1 MRPMLHKRIL
11 APIAAALLAVSLLSA
26 PVAATATAA
35 APAAA
40 GHPAG
45 KPIAGRDGRPIAGK
59 AALVGRQFHWQGVYQ
74 SIPSPGSDGEADLV
88 SQHPTFESCSQGGH
102 TLWEISAEN
111 GLNSGGGRS
120 MAEIGWTHD
129 CALYGDTAARLFCSA
144 WVADA
149 WQGYSVPGTPNGFQD
164 NPNEAVNCGTAL
176 ATTPLGNV
184 PSAFYQYQIKRQTT
198 NSWNGAANPGWRLIQ
213 QNQGNTPDR
222 VIGVYPD
229 TLWGATPFTKVR
241 LFQSFGEE
249 VAATVDIPC
258 HDGGSGI
265 FATSTD
271 PSGAAISIAYSH
283 FSAPAGVTNVPTG
296 VFANISNGLNEPTTT
311 YRVYQYPTD
320 LDKFKFGGV
329 GGDSADHA
337 TGGVLNGC

>member
-1 MRPMLHKRIL
+1 MRRRAIATL
-11 APIAAALLAVSLLSA
+11 AAGLLAAVSLLFSPAA
-26 PVAATATAA
+26 PVAA
-35 APAAA
+35 APAVKTR
-40 GHPAG
+40 PAG
-45 KPIAGRDGRPIAGK
+45 SEIAKPLAGRDGRPLTGK
-59 AALVGRQFHWQGVYQ
+59 AALVGRQFHWQGIQ
-74 SIPSPGSDGEADLV
+74 QNIAAPGTDGEAALV
-88 SQHPTFESCSQGGH
+88 SQHPTYENPSQGGH

-111 GLNSGGGRS
+111 GQNIGAGRS

-129 CALYGDTAARLFCSA
+129 KSLYGDTAARLFCSA
-144 WVADA
+144 WVNDA
-149 WQGYSVPGTPNGFQD
+149 WQGYSVPGTANGFQD

-184 PSAFYQYQIKRQTT
+184 PTAFYQYQIKRQTT

-213 QNQGNTPDR
+213 QNQGNSPDR

-229 TLWGATPFTKVR
+229 TLWGATPFTKVKR
-241 LFQSFGEE
+241 FQNFGEQ
-249 VAATVDIPC
+249 VAITVDGPC

-283 FSAPAGVTNVPTG
+283 FNAPAGVTNVPTS
-296 VFANISNGLNEPTTT
+296 VFANMTGGANEPAAT
-311 YRVYQYPTD
+311 YRVYQYPAD

-329 GGDSADHA
+329 GYKFDG
-337 TGGVLNGC
+337 TQPGGVLNGC